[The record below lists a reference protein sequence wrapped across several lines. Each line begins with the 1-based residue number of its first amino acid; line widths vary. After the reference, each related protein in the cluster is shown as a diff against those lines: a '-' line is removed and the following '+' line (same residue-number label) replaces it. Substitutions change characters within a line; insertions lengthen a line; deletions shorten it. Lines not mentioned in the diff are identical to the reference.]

1 MKRKMIALII
11 ATPLLLAFPATAQE
25 EGPTHD
31 QGQKMFE
38 EVDING
44 DGVIA
49 RREFEENKTANFSKA
64 DANQDGQLSY
74 VEALALF
81 EQRAEAAG
89 RSKRK
94 GGPKGGKG
102 KMFLVLD
109 IDGDGLVSFE
119 EFSVM
124 GDRRFKD
131 MDANLDGEV
140 TLLEAKAAGRERQ
153 MRRKGRR

>member
-11 ATPLLLAFPATAQE
+11 ATPLLLAFPATAEE
-25 EGPTHD
+25 EGPARDH
-31 QGQKMFE
+31 GQKMFE

-44 DGVIA
+44 DGVIG
-49 RREFEENKTANFSKA
+49 RGEFEENKTVKFSEA

-74 VEALALF
+74 EEALTLF
-81 EQRAEAAG
+81 KERAGAA
-89 RSKRK
+89 S
-94 GGPKGGKG
+94 KGGKG